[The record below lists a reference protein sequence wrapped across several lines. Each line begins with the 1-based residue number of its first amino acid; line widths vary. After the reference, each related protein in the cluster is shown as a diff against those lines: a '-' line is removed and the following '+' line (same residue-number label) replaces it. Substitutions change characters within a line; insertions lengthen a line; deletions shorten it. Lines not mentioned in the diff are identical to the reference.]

1 MMGEDRQGSFQQQ
14 GRPLEKWEE
23 DEEAE
28 GGEGELTSSDMK
40 EWIRSLAGYN
50 FDPDAVPDPAMA
62 NFLGGTVSV
71 PANRPGWHRHT
82 ADSSV
87 FNTAEIALIHVHDPA
102 WLKSPCAGT
111 LHWHALFMLPHCHT
125 RTLVQ

>member
-1 MMGEDRQGSFQQQ
+1 MGEEWPGSWQPQ

-28 GGEGELTSSDMK
+28 GAEGELTSTDMK
-40 EWIRSLAGYN
+40 EWIRSLANYN

-71 PANRPGWHRHT
+71 PANRPGQPRHT

-87 FNTAEIALIHVHDPA
+87 VSAADNPNQINLA
-102 WLKSPCAGT
+102 C
-111 LHWHALFMLPHCHT
+111 
-125 RTLVQ
+125 